1 MNINEIGLLA
11 IHLGLMIQ
19 SNEENKQYLK
29 ALCICPEYND
39 LRKHFAN
46 QFLLNFGDNVQ
57 LISFIS
63 SKKNIQDYHFDFL
76 ISTINDYESPD
87 CMVIES

>member
-1 MNINEIGLLA
+1 MA
-11 IHLGLMIQ
+11 IPVSYTHL
-19 SNEENKQYLK
+19 
-29 ALCICPEYND
+29 
-39 LRKHFAN
+39 FAN

-87 CMVIES
+87 CMVISPLLDVYKRQPH